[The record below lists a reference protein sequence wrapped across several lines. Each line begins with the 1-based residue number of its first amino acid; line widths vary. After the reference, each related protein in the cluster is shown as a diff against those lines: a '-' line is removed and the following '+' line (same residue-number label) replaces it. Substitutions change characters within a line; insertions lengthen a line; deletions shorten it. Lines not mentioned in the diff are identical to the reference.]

1 MIIPIKEIILEGN
14 ISKNYRKLLK
24 TKNKIIKNEK
34 IMMPIS
40 GGIGSIIG
48 TGIGAGLDNGIKLI
62 NNDINNDG
70 ETDNTYHI
78 PHLIMGSIGGLMG
91 ARVGK
96 EISKRKNYIPVI
108 SGHQNDRNYRELSD
122 ELEKNKDLEG
132 LKHLLNSKQSKY
144 NVYYINEAI
153 KRVNDGKNESSN

>member
-108 SGHQNDRNYRELSD
+108 SDHQIGRNYRQLSD

-132 LKHLLNSKQSKY
+132 LKDLLNSKQSKY